1 MERIFKDFRTIQ
13 RYRSGPLGF
22 CIQQLAERLCEQGY
36 TREQAHKHLY
46 TADDFARWLQR
57 RGIAPRDATI
67 DHARQYLDLD
77 HRWKKHGDWTALK
90 RLFEMLAKHGLISP
104 AGVRQTQV
112 EVVVQQFG
120 NFLNEQR
127 ALAHRTINNRQT
139 IVTAFL
145 AQKFGQRFPRFSSIE
160 AKDLIAFV
168 QKEAVRRRNS
178 IKSVETALRS
188 FTRYLLFVGL
198 VNQDLSIAIPSAPNR
213 RFTSIPRHL
222 TADQVGRVLA
232 SCNRQTRTGR
242 RDYAILLL
250 LARLGLRAAEVEALK
265 LDDIDWT
272 TGTLTVHG
280 KGGRVRQMPLL
291 HDVGKAISV
300 YLRKDRLSSPDRSLF
315 QRIGAP
321 RHGLGRTVVGS
332 VVRFALERSGVQSTT
347 RGSHQF
353 RHTIGNQMLAKG
365 ASLEEI
371 GEVLRHES
379 PDTTFIYTK
388 VDLGALRPL
397 ARHWPGGVR

>member
-1 MERIFKDFRTIQ
+1 MDTPK
-13 RYRSGPLGF
+13 SH
-22 CIQQLAERLCEQGY
+22 AEL
-36 TREQAHKHLY
+36 
-46 TADDFARWLQR
+46 
-57 RGIAPRDATI
+57 
-67 DHARQYLDLD
+67 
-77 HRWKKHGDWTALK
+77 
-90 RLFEMLAKHGLISP
+90 
-104 AGVRQTQV
+104 
-112 EVVVQQFG
+112 VVQKFG
-120 NFLNEQR
+120 NFLTEER
-127 ALAHRTINNRQT
+127 ALARRTIKNRRT

-145 AQKFGQRFPRFSSIE
+145 TQRFGKRSFQFSNIN

-168 QKEAVRRRNS
+168 QKEATRRRNS

-188 FTRYLLFVGL
+188 FMRYLLFAGL
-198 VNQDLSIAIPSAPNR
+198 ANQDLSIAIPSAPNR
-213 RFTSIPRHL
+213 RYTGIPRHL
-222 TADQVGRVLA
+222 TADQASHVLA

-250 LARLGLRAAEVEALK
+250 LARLGLRSGEVEALT

-280 KGGRVRQMPLL
+280 KGGKVRQMPLL

-300 YLRKDRLSSPDRSLF
+300 YLRKDRLSSPDRRLF

-321 RHGLGRTVVGS
+321 RQGIGRTVVGS
-332 VVRFALERSGVQSTT
+332 VVRFALERSGVQSNT

-365 ASLEEI
+365 ASLAEI

-379 PDTTFIYTK
+379 LDTTFIYAK
-388 VDLGALRPL
+388 VDLDALRPL
-397 ARHWPGGVR
+397 ARHWPGGAQ

>member
-1 MERIFKDFRTIQ
+1 MERIFRDSRTIQ

-22 CIQQLAERLCEQGY
+22 CIQQLADHLCQQGY
-36 TREQAHKHLY
+36 TREQGHKHLY
-46 TADDFARWLQR
+46 TADDFVRWLQR
-57 RGIAPRDATI
+57 CGIALREATF

-90 RLFEMLAKHGLISP
+90 RLFVMLAQQGVISP
-104 AGVRQTQV
+104 TGARQTQAD
-112 EVVVQQFG
+112 VVVQQFG
-120 NFLNEQR
+120 NFLSEES
-127 ALAHRTINNRQT
+127 ALARRTIKNRKT

-145 AQKFGQRFPRFSSIE
+145 AQKFGKGSPEFSNIT
-160 AKDLIAFV
+160 AKDLIGFV
-168 QKEAVRRRNS
+168 RTEAIRRRNS
-178 IKSVETALRS
+178 IKTVETALRS
-188 FTRYLLFVGL
+188 FMRYLLFIGHL
-198 VNQDLSIAIPSAPNR
+198 NRDLSIAVPSAPNR
-213 RFTSIPRHL
+213 RFVGIPRHL
-222 TADQVGRVLA
+222 TADQVSRILA
-232 SCNRQTRTGR
+232 SCNRQTQIGR

-250 LARLGLRAAEVEALK
+250 LARLGLRAGEVEALN

-280 KGGRVRQMPLL
+280 KGGKVLQMPLL
-291 HDVGKAISV
+291 HDVGKAVSL
-300 YLRKDRLSSPDRSLF
+300 YLRNGRLPSVDRRVF

-321 RHGLGRTVVGS
+321 RQGIGRTVVGS
-332 VVRFALERSGVQSTT
+332 IVRFALERSGVHSTT

-353 RHTIGNQMLAKG
+353 RHTIGNQMLTKG
-365 ASLEEI
+365 ASLAEI

-397 ARHWPGGVR
+397 ARHWPGGAR

>member
-1 MERIFKDFRTIQ
+1 MERFFRDSRTIQ
-13 RYRSGPLGF
+13 RYRSNPLGPY
-22 CIQQLAERLCEQGY
+22 IERLADCLYEQGY
-36 TREQAHKHLY
+36 CRDQALRHLL
-46 TADDFARWLQR
+46 TVEEFGRWLQR
-57 RGIAPRDATI
+57 WRIPLHVVTFA
-67 DHARQYLDLD
+67 HAREYVRLRRRRKGFGGLL
-77 HRWKKHGDWTALK
+77 ALK
-90 RLFEMLAKHGLISP
+90 RLLEMLAQEGRISP
-104 AGVRQTQV
+104 MNTPRSQV
-112 EVVVQQFG
+112 QLVVHNFG
-120 NFLNEQR
+120 NYLREER
-127 ALAHRTINNRQT
+127 ALAHRTINNRKT

-145 AQKFGQRFPRFSSIE
+145 ARRFGKRSFQCSNIKAE
-160 AKDLIAFV
+160 DLIAFV

-188 FTRYLLFVGL
+188 FLRYLLFTGL
-198 VNQDLSIAIPSAPNR
+198 VTQDLSIAIPSALNR

-222 TADQVGRVLA
+222 TADQVSRVLA
-232 SCNRQTRTGR
+232 SCNRRTRTGR

-250 LARLGLRAAEVEALK
+250 LARLGLRAGEVEALR

-280 KGGRVRQMPLL
+280 KGGKMRQMPLL
-291 HDVGKAISV
+291 HDIGKAISL
-300 YLRKDRLSSPDRSLF
+300 YLRKDWLSSPDRRLF

-332 VVRFALERSGVQSTT
+332 VVRFALERSGVQSTS

-365 ASLEEI
+365 ASLAEI
-371 GEVLRHES
+371 GEILRHES

-388 VDLGALRPL
+388 VDLGALHPL
-397 ARHWPGGVR
+397 ARHWPGGAR

>member
-1 MERIFKDFRTIQ
+1 MERIVKNSKTIQ
-13 RYRSGPLGF
+13 KYRSGPLGF
-22 CIQQLAERLCEQGY
+22 CIQQLAERLCQQGY
-36 TREQAHKHLY
+36 THEQAHKHLY

-57 RGIAPRDATI
+57 RSIAPRDATI
-67 DHARQYLDLD
+67 DHARQYVDLD

-90 RLFEMLAKHGLISP
+90 RLFEMLPQHGLISP
-104 AGVRQTQV
+104 TGGRQTQV
-112 EVVVQQFG
+112 DVVVHQFG
-120 NFLNEQR
+120 NFLSEQR
-127 ALAHRTINNRQT
+127 ALARRTINNRKT
-139 IVTAFL
+139 IMTAFL
-145 AQKFGQRFPRFSSIE
+145 SQRFRKRSFQFPNIRAE
-160 AKDLIAFV
+160 DLIAFV

-178 IKSVETALRS
+178 IKTVETALRS
-188 FTRYLLFVGL
+188 FMRYLLFSGL
-198 VNQDLSIAIPSAPNR
+198 IKRDLSTAIPSAPNR

-222 TADQVGRVLA
+222 TADQVSRVLA

-250 LARLGLRAAEVEALK
+250 LARLGLRAGEVEALK
-265 LDDIDWT
+265 LDDFDWT

-280 KGGRVRQMPLL
+280 KGGKVRQMPLL

-300 YLRKDRLSSPDRSLF
+300 YLQKDRLSSPDRSLF

-365 ASLEEI
+365 ASLAEI

-388 VDLGALRPL
+388 VDLGGLRPL
-397 ARHWPGGVR
+397 ARHWPGGAR